1 MMVKGIG
8 IDMASISEIDRLSE
22 GIAGKTA
29 AEQSAFVRRT
39 FTAAEVACA
48 LERHNPAEYLAGR
61 FAAKEAV
68 FKAIAPLTA
77 AGFEM
82 RRVETLTRPD
92 GSPYVNVGPE
102 LQKAMDEAGV
112 SEILV
117 SITNEDDYAVAI
129 ALAQ

>member
-1 MMVKGIG
+1 MVKGIG
-8 IDMASISEIDRLSE
+8 IDMASISEIDRLAG

-29 AEQSAFVRRT
+29 SEQDAFVRRT
-39 FTAAEVACA
+39 FTPAELAAA

-68 FKAIAPLTA
+68 FKAVAPLTEE
-77 AGFEM
+77 GFEM

-102 LQKAMDEAGV
+102 LQTALDEAGV
-112 SEILV
+112 SELLV
-117 SITNEDDYAVAI
+117 SITNEDDYAI
-129 ALAQ
+129 AMVLAQ

>member
-1 MMVKGIG
+1 MVKGIG
-8 IDMASISEIDRLSE
+8 IDMASISEIDRLAG

-29 AEQSAFVRRT
+29 SEQDAFVRRT
-39 FTAAEVACA
+39 FTPAELAAA

-68 FKAIAPLTA
+68 FKAVAPLTEE
-77 AGFEM
+77 GFEM

-102 LQKAMDEAGV
+102 LQTALDEAGV
-112 SEILV
+112 SELLV
-117 SITNEDDYAVAI
+117 SITNEDDYAIAI
-129 ALAQ
+129 VLAQ